1 MKQPKRMSLLLVS
14 IAVAGLL
21 AASCAD
27 TETADAASAAASAAS
42 QAADSALNVA
52 DAAASDAGEA
62 LAGLGATAADA
73 AAAAADATAAGAE
86 AAAAGAE
93 AAAATAAAQAALAA
107 AEASQ
112 AAADLAQATAEGNQ
126 EAVAAA
132 EEALAAAQAAADA
145 ASADAAAAQS
155 EADAARQQAAAA
167 QAEAEEARAEAAAA
181 QAEAAAAQE
190 EAAAAQEEAA
200 AAQEEAAAAQA
211 TARELMREAVI
222 AELDTNGDGDVLFGV
237 ATAGPRDDGAYYQ
250 ALVET
255 VEEFAAAHGFSAP
268 VIVDN
273 IQPADAATE
282 LRNLAEQPGM
292 DVLAIGAG
300 EIAEPLAE
308 LTEEY
313 SEIFWYCNCGAGY
326 PQTAGLAQSQDD
338 GSQIGYS
345 AGYATGILLRDSGGD
360 SVHFLGCCDLG
371 FEIEAYMSFEMGLQA
386 VDPNFTLT
394 YVPTGNFP
402 YDFDNISGATEA
414 FNSSVAEG
422 ADAVYPYLGG
432 AHEPVVALANEND
445 VITMSAGASDVCE
458 RTDLDY
464 DIAVQFDAGDYI
476 DTVLERIADGVFG
489 EGETLLF
496 SVGAFPFVGAKM
508 CNATPE
514 QQAEYDAELARIAA
528 DTYAEAFF
536 GIKAEAYGF

>member
-1 MKQPKRMSLLLVS
+1 MKLPKRTSLLLVS
-14 IAVAGLL
+14 VAVAGLL

-42 QAADSALNVA
+42 QAADAAMNVA

-73 AAAAADATAAGAE
+73 ASAAADATAAGAE

-93 AAAATAAAQAALAA
+93 AAAATAAAEAALAA
-107 AEASQ
+107 AQASQ

-132 EEALAAAQAAADA
+132 EEALAAAQSAADA
-145 ASADAAAAQS
+145 ASADAAAAQA
-155 EADAARQQAAAA
+155 EAEAAQAEAAAA
-167 QAEAEEARAEAAAA
+167 QAEAAEARAEAAAA

-190 EAAAAQEEAA
+190 EAAAAQAEAA
-200 AAQEEAAAAQA
+200 EAQA
-211 TARELMREAVI
+211 QTEMLMRDAMI
-222 AELDTNGDGDVLFGV
+222 AALDMNGDGDVLFGV

-255 VEEFAAAHGFSAP
+255 VEEFSALNGFSTP
-268 VIVDN
+268 IIVDN

-282 LRNLAEQPGM
+282 LRNLAEQGV
-292 DVLAIGAG
+292 DVLAVGAG

-326 PQTAGLAQSQDD
+326 PQTPGLAQSQDD

-360 SVHFLGCCDLG
+360 SVHFIGCCDLG
-371 FEIEAYMSFEMGLQA
+371 FEKEAYMSFEMGLQA
-386 VDPNFTLT
+386 VDSSFTLT

-402 YDFDNISGATEA
+402 FDFDNISGATEA

-445 VITMSAGASDVCE
+445 VITMSAGASDACE
-458 RTDLDY
+458 RTDLHY

-476 DTVLERIADGVFG
+476 ATLLELIADGAFG
-489 EGETLLF
+489 EGESFLF

-514 QQAEYDAELARIAA
+514 QQAEFDAELARIASG
-528 DTYAEAFF
+528 TYAEAFF